1 MAKVYNV
8 HQEKTESPEAFLE
21 RIMEAYLTYTSLGPE
36 AAEKKSAVIMAFV
49 KQAALDTRCKL

>member
-49 KQAALDTRCKL
+49 KQAALDTR